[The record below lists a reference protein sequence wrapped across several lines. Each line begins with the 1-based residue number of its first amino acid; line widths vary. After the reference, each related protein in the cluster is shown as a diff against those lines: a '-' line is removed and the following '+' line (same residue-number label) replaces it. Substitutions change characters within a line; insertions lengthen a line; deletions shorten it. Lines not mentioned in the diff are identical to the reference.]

1 FLFLDSGREGL
12 WGHFNS
18 AFPGKILAK
27 KFYINYTQQ
36 SVKKWRDER
45 CPSGSSLGRG
55 VLNLSCLEACLIAA
69 GKNLPS
75 IIGNRDNKYH
85 GGSCEVNVIS
95 GVSKVNP
102 SALTKIATS
111 VKLSMLADSQVKDS
125 ARSRATAR
133 DDGHDRE
140 PMAWAPLG
148 HGLMSELVHR
158 FRPKSVTL
166 FCASDPVEILP
177 ILECKIPV
185 VAFCHSDEHA
195 TWFRKVASSCV
206 FKSFINP
213 QSKLYKPEVAKLL
226 VSEDGEGGCEEEDR
240 PSNEDG

>member
-1 FLFLDSGREGL
+1 MFFSILIIRFLFLDSGREGL

-18 AFPGKILAK
+18 AFPGKILTK

-95 GVSKVNP
+95 GVSKVFWLYRGKYVL
-102 SALTKIATS
+102 AL
-111 VKLSMLADSQVKDS
+111 
-125 ARSRATAR
+125 
-133 DDGHDRE
+133 
-140 PMAWAPLG
+140 
-148 HGLMSELVHR
+148 
-158 FRPKSVTL
+158 
-166 FCASDPVEILP
+166 
-177 ILECKIPV
+177 
-185 VAFCHSDEHA
+185 
-195 TWFRKVASSCV
+195 
-206 FKSFINP
+206 N
-213 QSKLYKPEVAKLL
+213 
-226 VSEDGEGGCEEEDR
+226 
-240 PSNEDG
+240 